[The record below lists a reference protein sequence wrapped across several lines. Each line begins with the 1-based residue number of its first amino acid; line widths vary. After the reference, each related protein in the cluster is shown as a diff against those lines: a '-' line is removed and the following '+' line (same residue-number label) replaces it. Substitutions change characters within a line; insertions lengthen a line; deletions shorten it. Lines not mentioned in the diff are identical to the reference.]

1 MKPWL
6 LDYLACPQTGSDLR
20 LRDAVHE
27 DGEIISG
34 TLIGANGTEYPV
46 RHGVPDL
53 SLAPVSGDE
62 SQTVAAFGK
71 QWDEF
76 PCDDGYM
83 ASREL
88 FFDFFP
94 TLRPAEFAGK
104 TVLDAGCGN
113 GRWLRRLA
121 ELGARRVIGLDY
133 SSAAVNS
140 WRNTRDLPQVSV
152 VRGSIL
158 QPPLRDQT
166 FDLIVSMGVVHHLDD
181 PGRGVTQLGRL
192 LTPAGRLA
200 VWLYSHEGNEL
211 YLRLAAPLRRLG
223 PRLPAPALKALS
235 CALAAP
241 CWLHAHTSNRWLG
254 RRADGSPRLPLAN
267 YFALLRRLR
276 LRDVVNI
283 VYDQLTP
290 QLARYYRKDEVE
302 SLVREGGLRLVR
314 CERPRG
320 NSWSVLAC
328 GFALDQVSVR

>member
-6 LDYLACPQTGSDLR
+6 LDYLACPLTGGALTLR
-20 LRDAVHE
+20 SAVE
-27 DGEIISG
+27 EAGEIIAG
-34 TLIGANGTEYPV
+34 ALINAEGTEYPI

-53 SLAPVSGDE
+53 SLAPVSGEE

-76 PCDDGYM
+76 ACDGGHM

-94 TLRPAEFAGK
+94 TLQAGEFANQ
-104 TVLDAGCGN
+104 TALDAGCGN

-133 SSAAVNS
+133 SSAAMNS

-158 QPPLRDQT
+158 HPPLRSQT
-166 FDLIVSMGVVHHLDD
+166 FDLIISMGVVHHLDD
-181 PGRGVTQLGRL
+181 PVRGMRQLGRL
-192 LTPAGRLA
+192 LMPQGRLA
-200 VWLYSHEGNEL
+200 VWLYAHEGNEF
-211 YLRLAAPLRRLG
+211 YLRLAAPLRRMG

-235 CALAAP
+235 CVLAAP

-254 RRADGSPRLPLAN
+254 RRADGSPRLPLAE
-267 YFALLRRLR
+267 YFALLRKLR

-290 QLARYYRKDEVE
+290 QLARYYRRDEIE
-302 SLVREGGLRLVR
+302 TLVREGGLRLVR

-320 NSWSVLAC
+320 NSWSVLAG
-328 GFALDQVSVR
+328 GFALSR